1 MGKIVRAL
9 PAFRRLF
16 SLMAAHW
23 IWYVVSPIVVLGGAY
38 LYYRRYQRHRAA
50 VQSFA
55 AERGWSF
62 TECEPDLV
70 GRCYGRPFE
79 GYGRRRRT
87 RHAVAG
93 RWRELEVLSFE
104 YSEVVGHQNRA
115 RRRWTQLTGVRLPF
129 PAPEVSAAPRD
140 TLGRLARDL
149 GFKRAGTGD
158 EPFVRPGLGDLRPGD
173 ARLRDWLRRHSRPF
187 RVVAGMAETWDG
199 GRFDTRRVEPAVAD
213 LAELVPLL
221 SGVHGR

>member
-1 MGKIVRAL
+1 
-9 PAFRRLF
+9 
-16 SLMAAHW
+16 MATHW
-23 IWYVVSPIVVLGGAY
+23 IWYAISPIVVIGGAY

-50 VQSFA
+50 IQSFA
-55 AERGWSF
+55 AERGWSY
-62 TECEPDLV
+62 TEREPDLV

-79 GYGRRRRT
+79 GYGRRRRAW
-87 RHAVAG
+87 HAVAG
-93 RWRELEVLSFE
+93 RRRELDVLSFE

-129 PAPEVSAAPRD
+129 PAPEVYAAPRD

-149 GFKRAGTGD
+149 GFNRAGTGD
-158 EPFVRPGLGDLRPGD
+158 EPFDQDWVTYGPVTP
-173 ARLRDWLRRHSRPF
+173 AMQEWLRRHGRPF

-199 GRFDTRRVEPAVAD
+199 GRFNTRRVEPAVAD

-221 SGVHGR
+221 NGVHGR